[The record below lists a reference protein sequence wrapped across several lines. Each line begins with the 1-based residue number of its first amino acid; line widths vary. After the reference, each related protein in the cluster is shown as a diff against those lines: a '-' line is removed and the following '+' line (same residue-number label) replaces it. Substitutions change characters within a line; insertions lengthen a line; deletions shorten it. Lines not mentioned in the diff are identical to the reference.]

1 MRTAR
6 DLYIDLLIKTISN
19 TIYGDG
25 SILPGHPTYEEAK
38 RLVGKDWPAQA
49 HSMAGVARLKNLADL
64 VCRVLDNGIVGDFI
78 ETGVWRGGCCILMK
92 GILTAYNDTTKKVFV
107 ADSFEGLP
115 EPAPEKYPV
124 DAGGLLHVYDQ
135 LRVSEEQVRQNFG
148 RYELLDDRVV
158 FVKGFFSD
166 TLSKL
171 EPTALSLIRL
181 DGDMYE
187 STIVAL
193 NELYPRLAPGGFIIV
208 DDYGALAQCKEAVDD
223 FRLTHSISC
232 EMHVID
238 WTGVWWQKPL
248 TP

>member
-1 MRTAR
+1 LRTAKE
-6 DLYIDLLIKTISN
+6 LYIDLLIRTISN
-19 TIYGDG
+19 TIYADG
-25 SILPGHPTYEEAK
+25 SILPGHPNYVEAK
-38 RLVGKDWPAQA
+38 RLEGKDWPAQA

-64 VCRVLDNGIVGDFI
+64 VSRVLDGDIDGDFI

-92 GILTAYNDTTKKVFV
+92 GILNAYADAARKIFV

-115 EPAPEKYPV
+115 APAPEKYPV
-124 DAGGLLHVYDQ
+124 DTGGKLHVYDQ
-135 LRVSEEQVRQNFG
+135 LRVSESQVRQNFE
-148 RYELLDDRVV
+148 RYDLLDERVV

-166 TLSKL
+166 TLSQL
-171 EPTALSLIRL
+171 EPTPLSLIRL

-193 NELYPRLAPGGFIIV
+193 NELYPRLSPGGFVIV
-208 DDYGALAQCKEAVDD
+208 DDYGALKECKQATDD
-223 FRLTHSISC
+223 YRVKHAIES

-248 TP
+248 TS